1 MPEPK
6 QILFTVGRA
15 IDKFLTNVGEV
26 AYYSIG
32 FVIFIAVF
40 IYAMWFIEAATYL
53 GGLLWLAL
61 APFVAVSYTH
71 LDVYKRQPSARSP
84 RIARSAYR
92 LEKRGCE
99 NNNWH
104 NRDWRPH

>member
-32 FVIFIAVF
+32 FVIFFAVF

-61 APFVAVSYTH
+61 APFVVIALMLYGAW
-71 LDVYKRQPSARSP
+71 KRRAR
-84 RIARSAYR
+84 RS
-92 LEKRGCE
+92 
-99 NNNWH
+99 
-104 NRDWRPH
+104 